1 MVSAEIVTG
10 GYSPLTSGASVGITP
25 PFKQTVFSG
34 RPEPILTRRAWKRS
48 RPVAGGDMRRTLAIG
63 WIGAVLF
70 AGGCATGPLQENP
83 LVIRPAAKADVAD
96 NPVYVPLGPNSY
108 AAVFEK
114 VLDVISDYNF
124 EIAYSNRY
132 DGRIET
138 FPKISPGLGE
148 PWKGGSP
155 DFNQRLVAT
164 FQTIRHRAIVL
175 ISPANDGGYFIDVKV
190 YKELVDMPR
199 PQQALAG
206 AAVFRSDPTLER
218 QYEVVE
224 ADHFENGWVPIGRDC
239 LLEQSIL
246 ERLARFDPAC
256 DQPTRCATG
265 AK

>member
-1 MVSAEIVTG
+1 
-10 GYSPLTSGASVGITP
+10 LTTDASLGITP
-25 PFKQTVFSG
+25 PFKQTVLSG
-34 RPEPILTRRAWKRS
+34 RPEPIPTRSAWKRA
-48 RPVAGGDMRRTLAIG
+48 RPAVGGDMRRTLAIG
-63 WIGAVLF
+63 WVGALLF

-114 VLDVISDYNF
+114 VLDVIGDYNF

-138 FPKISPGLGE
+138 FPKISPGLGQ

-155 DFNQRLVAT
+155 DFHQRLVAT
-164 FQTIRHRAIVL
+164 FQSIRHRAIVL

-190 YKELVDMPR
+190 YKELLDTPR
-199 PQQALAG
+199 PQRATAG

-224 ADHFENGWVPIGRDC
+224 ADQFENGWVPIGRDC

-246 ERLARFDPAC
+246 EQLARFDPAC
-256 DQPTRCATG
+256 NQPTPCATA